1 MIKTLNHLHTMA
13 ILRITKEFKFECAH
27 ALTGYNGKCS
37 HIHGHSYT
45 LRVTVRGE
53 PIDDPKNP
61 KYGMIIDF
69 NDLKK
74 IINDNIVDKFD
85 HALVLR
91 RDAPMVEEISKNYGN
106 TVLTDFQPTSENLVT
121 YFAALIKDELPEH
134 VELYSLKL
142 VETATASARWYADD
156 NKPKE

>member
-1 MIKTLNHLHTMA
+1 MA
-13 ILRITKEFKFECAH
+13 VLRITKEFKFECAH

-53 PIDDPKNP
+53 PISNPEDP
-61 KYGMIIDF
+61 KYGMVIDF

-74 IINDNIVDKFD
+74 IINEEVVDRFD

-91 RDAPMVEEISKNYGN
+91 KDAPMVEEISKSYGN
-106 TVLTDFQPTSENLVT
+106 TVITDFQPTSENLVA
-121 YFAALIKDELPEH
+121 YFAALIKDELPLG

-142 VETATASARWYADD
+142 VETATASARWYAED